1 MPSANADS
9 DCFTCA
15 FPALPCRAFTSRRYT
30 AGGQVSPLS
39 PGACIRPSFLRTST
53 RPSPMIPLIPFLKNY
68 GTISN
73 AVFSLPPSFRP
84 PLVHAGTPRGQ
95 WITVQFP
102 NAMLE

>member
-1 MPSANADS
+1 VPSAKADS

-15 FPALPCRAFTSRRYT
+15 FPAPCRAFTSRRDA

-39 PGACIRPSFLRTST
+39 PGSCIRPCFLRTSA
-53 RPSPMIPLIPFLKNY
+53 RPSSMIPLIPSLKNY

-73 AVFSLPPSFRP
+73 AVFSLPPSLRP
-84 PLVHAGTPRGQ
+84 ALVHAGTPCGQ

-102 NAMLE
+102 KAMPE